1 MNVAAFSAAM
11 VAISHTLNEMAEL
24 NILEV
29 ETQLKN
35 IQVTLCEKMI
45 AVLKDDTKDKTKL
58 TMSEEKLLMQ
68 DVKLSEQK
76 TYHIVPQ
83 YITTIKAVRERTY
96 LGLREAKEMVDKW
109 LLAHKIYK

>member
-1 MNVAAFSAAM
+1 MNVAAFAAAM
-11 VAISHTLNEMAEL
+11 VTISNTISDVADL

-45 AVLKDDTKDKTKL
+45 AVLKDDAKDKTKL
-58 TMSEEKLLMQ
+58 SMSEEKLLM
-68 DVKLSEQK
+68 DGVKLSEQK
-76 TYHIVPQ
+76 TYHLVPQ
-83 YITTIKAVRERTY
+83 YIQTIKAVRERTY